1 MKKLVLRNDRLD
13 NATWL
18 FTAGGMA
25 LAGLGALVGLIVM
38 NVRDPKA
45 LWMGPKVLY
54 PQTIYIVFDVVV
66 LLLTLA
72 MAGLAIYRGKKAFN
86 RRAQLVI
93 DTKGIHDRRARGRK
107 IAWSEVAEISSS
119 LLSEGGIATLA
130 QLKIVTNYGE
140 TVAIDVLGLDKD
152 LPTIVSAV
160 KKIRKAAAGDR
171 LPDTPPNDS
180 GS

>member
-25 LAGLGALVGLIVM
+25 VAGLAALVGLVVM

-66 LLLTLA
+66 FLLTLA
-72 MAGLAIYRGKKAFN
+72 MVGLAIYRGKRAFN
-86 RRAQLVI
+86 RRVQLVI
-93 DTKGIHDRRARGRK
+93 DTTGIHDRRPGGRK
-107 IAWSEVAEISSS
+107 VPWSEVAEISSALMS
-119 LLSEGGIATLA
+119 QGGIATLA
-130 QLKIVTNYGE
+130 QLKVVTNYGE

-152 LPTIVSAV
+152 LQTILSVV

-171 LPDTPPNDS
+171 LPGLPP
-180 GS
+180 GG